1 MASDLTIEQL
11 QTAMPRLKRVLSD
24 AEKYIDPL
32 NAAMAEYLINTPT
45 RIAAFLA
52 QIAHES
58 GELDYWREI
67 WGPTAQ
73 QKKYEPPSELAMRLG
88 NTVAGD
94 GSRYR
99 GRGPIQITG
108 RANYLRF
115 GIKLDLDLINEPE
128 LLEEPEHGFRAA
140 ACYWKERGLNELAD
154 KNTLEAFKKIT
165 KRINGGYNGLDDRL
179 RYWEL
184 AKTALNIGAGQ

>member
-1 MASDLTIEQL
+1 
-11 QTAMPRLKRVLSD
+11 
-24 AEKYIDPL
+24 
-32 NAAMAEYLINTPT
+32 
-45 RIAAFLA
+45 
-52 QIAHES
+52 
-58 GELDYWREI
+58 
-67 WGPTAQ
+67 
-73 QKKYEPPSELAMRLG
+73 MRLG

-115 GIKLDLDLINEPE
+115 GVKLDLDLINDPE

-154 KNTLEAFKKIT
+154 KNTPEAFRKIT
-165 KRINGGYNGLDDRL
+165 KRINGGFNGLDDRR

-184 AKTALNIGAGQ
+184 AKTALGIGAGQ